1 MNIAIVTGAS
11 SGIGR
16 EFVRQIAFRESSI
29 DAIWVIARRRERLE
43 MLAKRLPIPV
53 KVLAYDLTN
62 TESLTSLRY
71 ILHAEKPRVRI
82 VVNAAGFGKF
92 GSYKDIA
99 IQDQVDMMRLNMEAL
114 VRLTQTVLPFMPRG
128 ARIINMAS
136 MAAFQPLPYF
146 GLYAATKAF
155 VLSYSRAL
163 HEELKE
169 RCVAVTAVCPGFV
182 NTEFIGVAQRSQQP
196 TACTHYKPLYE
207 ARDVVRRALAD
218 SRHRR
223 DISVYGLNTNMKR
236 CLAKITPNPIIMAA
250 WQWLRKH

>member
-1 MNIAIVTGAS
+1 M
-11 SGIGR
+11 
-16 EFVRQIAFRESSI
+16 
-29 DAIWVIARRRERLE
+29 IARRRERLE
-43 MLAKRLPIPV
+43 KLAKRLPIPV

-146 GLYAATKAF
+146 GLYAATNAF
-155 VLSYSRAL
+155 VLS
-163 HEELKE
+163 
-169 RCVAVTAVCPGFV
+169 
-182 NTEFIGVAQRSQQP
+182 
-196 TACTHYKPLYE
+196 
-207 ARDVVRRALAD
+207 
-218 SRHRR
+218 
-223 DISVYGLNTNMKR
+223 
-236 CLAKITPNPIIMAA
+236 
-250 WQWLRKH
+250 